1 MPRMRSH
8 TECARVSEIQ
18 RLREIV
24 FQLRAPDGCPWDR
37 EQTHRTL
44 ARCLIEEAS
53 EVLEAIDEGDS
64 ELMEEELG
72 DLLLQVVMHACL
84 AEEVGSFDLE
94 DVARGINEKLIR
106 RHPHV
111 FGDDA
116 QKIESSSEVLD
127 RWEQIKATEK
137 KNRPIGGQPPKL
149 FKELPPRLPALLF
162 ALDIYKRSLKMGI
175 ESSGDWDEGKVSKL
189 SDTLDEG
196 SAGKLLFELVGAC
209 RRAGVDPES
218 ALRIY
223 ASGQASYLEELA
235 LSNSSSENDRK
246 D

>member
-1 MPRMRSH
+1 
-8 TECARVSEIQ
+8 VSEIQ

-24 FQLRAPDGCPWDR
+24 FKLRAPDGCPWDR
-37 EQTHRTL
+37 EQTHKTL
-44 ARCLIEEAS
+44 ARCLVEEAS
-53 EVLEAIDEGDS
+53 EVLEAIDEDDS

-84 AEEVGSFDLE
+84 AEEVGRFDLE

-116 QKIESSSEVLD
+116 QKIDSSSEVLD
-127 RWEQIKATEK
+127 RWEQIKAAEK
-137 KNRPIGGQPPKL
+137 KNRPLGARPPKF

-162 ALDIYKRSLKMGI
+162 ALDVYKRSFKAGI
-175 ESSGDWDEGKVSKL
+175 ESEGSWDERKVSEL
-189 SDTLDEG
+189 SDALDEE

-209 RRAGVDPES
+209 RKAGVDPES
-218 ALRIY
+218 ALRRY
-223 ASGQASYLEELA
+223 ASGQVSHLEELA
-235 LSNSSSENDRK
+235 LSKRSPDNGGK